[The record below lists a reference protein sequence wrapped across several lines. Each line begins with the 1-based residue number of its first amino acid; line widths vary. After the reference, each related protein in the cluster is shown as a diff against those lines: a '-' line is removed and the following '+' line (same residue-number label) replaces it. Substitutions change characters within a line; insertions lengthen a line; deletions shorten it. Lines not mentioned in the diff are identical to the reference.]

1 MPTQSPP
8 RGPAPRPSGPTPDPT
23 SGVDVDEI
31 VADYDEERPSRHL
44 SPRLD
49 RFLGLWC
56 FGVALFVLKQVFAP
70 LDQGSQ
76 YYLIYFLGFTL
87 PMVFLAYRAR
97 ARRGHHHQGA
107 DVDATAGAEATAVAD
122 RSAAAAGA
130 PVTKDDPGPVDWAL
144 GLVALLVGL
153 YPVLPIPGTGFGFG
167 GYDGFLDRQGSL
179 LALDVAAG
187 FVLMLLVL
195 EATRRTTGLVLPAVC
210 VVFFL
215 YAYYGGYLPLGWSI
229 SHMGLN
235 LDQVVNALYN
245 EASGFFGVPLDVAA
259 TYIVLFTIYG
269 AVLDRMGAGRFFVE
283 FSFSLFRKSG
293 SAPGRTVAT
302 SGFLLGTVS
311 GSGTA
316 TAVTLG
322 SFAWPI
328 LNRAG
333 YPKEAAG
340 GMLAASGIGAIL
352 SPPTLGAAAF
362 IIAEYLSVSY
372 VSVLLWAIVPTLLY
386 YLGIFLAVEIDARRF
401 GAQRVDL
408 TIGNAWRLLARSGY
422 HFVSLGVIVFF
433 LAIDIPPFR
442 AVVYAT
448 GVAALFGLLEAVL
461 SRRPVVSGFDDPDH
475 ALERM
480 ALGDSLR
487 AYAGRVYDAL
497 AGGIRS
503 ALPVVAVCAAAGVIT
518 SVIAKTGLGQILS
531 GLLVAAAEALSPND
545 AVLLILSALFSAVA
559 ILILGLAVPVTAS
572 FILSW
577 VIIGPAL
584 ISLGV
589 GAPEVAMFI
598 FYYAVLSEVSPPT
611 ALAAVASAA
620 ITGGRVIPT
629 MMQACKYTLPAFLA
643 PMAFVVTEN
652 GSLLLSRGSFTDVL
666 WAFGVAGF
674 AVAAL
679 AVVTTGW
686 ILGPTSLLERVLCVP
701 AALLLLYLE
710 PLSIALGFGLLALA
724 LVLHLLRRR
733 VGSHPDAAE
742 QAGSAGSHSDA
753 AGPAERGRPPASSP
767 SPAPTV
773 QERGI

>member
-1 MPTQSPP
+1 MPTQTPT
-8 RGPAPRPSGPTPDPT
+8 REPSGR
-23 SGVDVDEI
+23 VDVEEL
-31 VADYDEERPSRHL
+31 ASEYDEERPARHL
-44 SPRLD
+44 SRGVD
-49 RFLGLWC
+49 RFVGIWC
-56 FGVALFVLKQVFAP
+56 FLVALFVLRQVFQP
-70 LDQGSQ
+70 LEQGSQ
-76 YYLIYFLGFTL
+76 YYLILFLALTL
-87 PMVFLAYRAR
+87 PLVFVGYRAR
-97 ARRGHHHQGA
+97 ATKRGPLTGS
-107 DVDATAGAEATAVAD
+107 DEGGTTEVSAGTE
-122 RSAAAAGA
+122 AAAET
-130 PVTKDDPGPVDWAL
+130 PKPRKDNPGVLDWAL
-144 GLVALLVGL
+144 AAVAFLVGL
-153 YPVLPIPGTGFGFG
+153 YPILPLPQMSFGGG

-179 LALDVAAG
+179 LVLDVVAG
-187 FVLMLLVL
+187 TVLLLLVL
-195 EATRRTTGLVLPAVC
+195 EAARRTTGLILPLVC
-210 VVFFL
+210 ALFFG
-215 YAYYGGYLPLGWSI
+215 YAYYGGYLPVTWVI
-229 SHMGLN
+229 SHIGMN
-235 LDQVVNALYN
+235 LEQIINGLYN

-293 SAPGRTVAT
+293 TAPGRTVAT

-328 LNRAG
+328 LRRAG

-362 IIAEYLSVSY
+362 IIAEYLGVSY
-372 VSVLLWAIVPTLLY
+372 ISVLAWAIVPTLLY

-401 GAQRVDL
+401 GARRVDL
-408 TIGNAWRLLARSGY
+408 DIGKPLNLLLRSGY
-422 HFVSLGVIVFF
+422 HFLSLGVIVFF
-433 LAIDIPPFR
+433 LAIDVPPFK

-448 GVAALFGLLEAVL
+448 GVAAVFGLLEAVL

-475 ALERM
+475 ELERM
-480 ALGDSLR
+480 PLGESVR
-487 AYAGRVYDAL
+487 AYGHRLYDAL
-497 AGGIRS
+497 SAGIRS
-503 ALPVVAVCAAAGVIT
+503 GLPVIAVCASAGIIT
-518 SVIAKTGLGQILS
+518 STIAKTGLGQILS
-531 GLLVAAAEALSPND
+531 ELLVSAADAIAPNQ
-545 AVLLILSALFSAVA
+545 ATLLILSALFAAIA

-589 GAPEVAMFI
+589 DAPQVAMFI

-620 ITGGRVIPT
+620 ITGGKVIPT

-643 PMAFVVTEN
+643 PMAFIVSSN
-652 GSLLLSRGSFTDVL
+652 GELLLSRGPLLDVL
-666 WAFGVAGF
+666 WAALVCGA

-686 ILGPTSLLERVLCVP
+686 MFGPTSMVERVLCVP

-710 PLSIALGFGLLALA
+710 PLSMALGASL
-724 LVLHLLRRR
+724 LVLAVLVHLVHRRR
-733 VGSHPDAAE
+733 STPQPPQPADTAQATAAT
-742 QAGSAGSHSDA
+742 S
-753 AGPAERGRPPASSP
+753 
-767 SPAPTV
+767 
-773 QERGI
+773 